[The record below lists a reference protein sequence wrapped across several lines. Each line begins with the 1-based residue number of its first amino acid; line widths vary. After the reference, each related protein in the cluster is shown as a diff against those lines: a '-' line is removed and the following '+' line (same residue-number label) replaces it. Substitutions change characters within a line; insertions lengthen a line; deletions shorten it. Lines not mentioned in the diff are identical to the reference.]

1 MVSVVVAGS
10 YERAQYVVET
20 AVEPVPGPLSSQH
33 LHEFCGALH
42 LFHCVDCLWDTT
54 GWLYNL
60 VITRVV
66 LLGKRSLCAQAVPH
80 EPWTFTLP
88 PTALR

>member
-42 LFHCVDCLWDTT
+42 LFHCVDCYM
-54 GWLYNL
+54 GHNRL
-60 VITRVV
+60 VVQPR
-66 LLGKRSLCAQAVPH
+66 H
-80 EPWTFTLP
+80 H
-88 PTALR
+88 